1 MQIRKMACLRECLSG
16 VVLSCAA
23 TLVSSA
29 YAAPVDCTG
38 SGCLVS
44 DATGAIAVNDGSPYI
59 TTDGFGYNVLNQGGL
74 SWQVG
79 GQSVLFAQSSY
90 FRIGGAGAETPLSA
104 LMWDSATADAAT
116 GRIRTLTEPGNIQVE
131 NIYSLQPAI
140 PGRLSQVE
148 KDTKVTNTSG
158 AVIDLTWI
166 EFFDFNL
173 NGVPIESDDALTSI
187 LHAGTR
193 VITQSNS
200 QAGLRAVNQWG
211 MVTQNGQFVFD
222 QPVGYA
228 LGTWRNNPNVG
239 SPSLLE
245 TLVDGVITN
254 LTQSPDAVGH
264 ANDYMF
270 AVQFS
275 FSGLDD
281 GESVTFR
288 SLSTVSGLSTV
299 SVPEPATLGL
309 LMLGG
314 VGMCLIRRRRTP
326 VQADQAG

>member
-1 MQIRKMACLRECLSG
+1 MQIRTKTCWRGGLSG
-16 VVLSCAA
+16 LVLSCAA

-29 YAAPVDCTG
+29 YAAPVDCLG
-38 SGCLVS
+38 GGCQVS
-44 DATGAIAVNDGSPYI
+44 DATGAIAVNHGSPYI

-90 FRIGGAGAETPLSA
+90 FRIGGAGSETPLSA
-104 LMWDSATADAAT
+104 LLWDSATADAASGT
-116 GRIRTLTEPGNIQVE
+116 IRTVTEPGNIQVE
-131 NIYSLQPAI
+131 NIYNLQPAI
-140 PGRLSQVE
+140 PGRLSQVM

-158 AVIDLTWI
+158 GVIDLTWI
-166 EFFDFNL
+166 EFFDFDL

-200 QAGLRAVNQWG
+200 QVGLRAVNQWG
-211 MVTQNGQFVFD
+211 MVTQNGLFVFD

-228 LGTWRNNPNVG
+228 LGSWRNNPNVG

-245 TLVDGVITN
+245 TLVDGAVTN
-254 LTQSPDAVGH
+254 LTQSPDAVGRP
-264 ANDYMF
+264 NDYMF

-275 FSGLDD
+275 FSGLGD

-288 SLSTVSGLSTV
+288 SLSTVS
-299 SVPEPATLGL
+299 VPEPATLAL
-309 LMLGG
+309 LMFGG
-314 VGMCLIRRRRTP
+314 VGMCLSRRRKSTRVDYT
-326 VQADQAG
+326 G